1 MPLSYIGSE
10 HQMVGKLLGEN
21 MLKTTQPVVSSN
33 FALKRVN
40 SAWAPLAG
48 IDRDFKP
55 APQKSISLT
64 QHGAISEADAE
75 TLHEFLKDIPSF

>member
-1 MPLSYIGSE
+1 
-10 HQMVGKLLGEN
+10 MVGKLLGEN

-40 SAWAPLAG
+40 SVWAPLAG
-48 IDRDFKP
+48 VDRDFIKP

-75 TLHEFLKDIPSF
+75 TLHEFLKDILLF

>member
-1 MPLSYIGSE
+1 
-10 HQMVGKLLGEN
+10 

-33 FALKRVN
+33 FALKLVN

-48 IDRDFKP
+48 VDRDFKP

-75 TLHEFLKDIPSF
+75 TLHEFLKEMLLF